1 MASGLTPKQKAF
13 ADNYIISGNAT
24 EAAKKAGYKE
34 KAAYA
39 MGAENLKKPQI
50 MEYIQSRTAPTEQ
63 KRIATGDE
71 VLQFFTRV
79 MNGEEKDAFGLDA
92 SLSDRM
98 TAGREILKRGIDT
111 AKLENEREKLAL
123 EKRKVDS
130 QIKEDSGES
139 TAKILQNMETLY
151 EKLKPV
157 PNRDIE
163 DFE

>member
-1 MASGLTPKQKAF
+1 MDKLTPKQKAF

-24 EAAKKAGYKE
+24 EAAIKAGYSENSAKVI
-34 KAAYA
+34 
-39 MGAENLKKPQI
+39 GAQNLTKLNI
-50 MEYIQSRTAPTEQ
+50 LEYIKQRTAPAEQ
-63 KRIATGDE
+63 KRIASGDE

-79 MNGEEKDAFGLDA
+79 MNGEEKDSFGLDA

-98 TAGREILKRGIDT
+98 TAGREILKRSVDA
-111 AKLENEREKLAL
+111 AKLENERERLKL

-130 QIKEDSGES
+130 QIKEDSGEKLD
-139 TAKILQNMETLY
+139 KILQNMDALY
-151 EKLKPV
+151 ERLNPV

>member
-1 MASGLTPKQKAF
+1 MDKLTPKQKAF

-24 EAAKKAGYKE
+24 EAAKQAGYSE
-34 KAAYA
+34 KSARQ
-39 MGAENLKKPQI
+39 MGAENLSKPYI
-50 MEYIQSRTAPTEQ
+50 LEYIQNRTAPAEQ
-63 KRIATGDE
+63 KRIASGDE

-98 TAGREILKRGIDT
+98 TAGREILKRSVDT

-130 QIKEDSGES
+130 QIKEDSGEKLD
-139 TAKILQNMETLY
+139 KILQNMDTLY
-151 EKLKPV
+151 ERLKPV